1 MASNKVKS
9 REATVHISIN
19 KEESVS
25 FKLKSNDT
33 PGIGDNQG
41 RSKQFLNWIS
51 QNHRVL
57 VIGFEKQF
65 ESIERVP

>member
-1 MASNKVKS
+1 MATPGVFQGHCILASNKVKI

-33 PGIGDNQG
+33 PGIGDSQG
-41 RSKQFLNWIS
+41 RSKQFLN
-51 QNHRVL
+51 
-57 VIGFEKQF
+57 
-65 ESIERVP
+65 